1 MGSVAMHEHVKYL
14 LYRNN
19 CLILPGFG
27 GIVLQYSPARIHP
40 AQHIFQPPR
49 KAIAFNRS
57 LTTNDGL
64 LITHV
69 ANAENLHY
77 DDAEKRVRQF
87 VDQIEESIRR
97 KGEYTLQGIGRFYN
111 DIESNL
117 QFEPDDKENY
127 LLNAYGL
134 DRFVSPAIVRRDAFE
149 PQTAADVKKKKK
161 RFNWFGLS
169 SVLLVLILLGVQ
181 FLSINDLSHVV
192 RNPLAGIPLLAP
204 LGNRTDSQPKVSNA
218 VPTNGKRD
226 TLVQIIV
233 IHEENDSNAA
243 ASTNPV
249 ATATSTPE
257 SITLVTDGTTT
268 ERLDTRTPEEKIADS
283 IKLIATSKVPMRGE
297 YDPSERGAYV
307 IVFSNSTDSTKAAF
321 FQKQL
326 WKDRIGAQLLP
337 YRNRLLVAKPGY
349 FTASAAAKDLYIYRL
364 LGYKTAYIQKM
375 KTNPVASL

>member
-1 MGSVAMHEHVKYL
+1 MHEHVKYL

-27 GIVLQYSPARIHP
+27 GIVLQYSAARIHP

-64 LITHV
+64 LISHI

-87 VDQIEESIRR
+87 VDQIEDSIRR
-97 KGEYTLQGIGRFYN
+97 KNEYTFTGIGRFYN

-117 QFEPDDKENY
+117 QFEPDEKENY

-149 PQTAADVKKKKK
+149 PQTAQNLTKKK
-161 RFNWFGLS
+161 RKFNWFGLS
-169 SVLLVLILLGVQ
+169 SMLLVLILLAVQ

-204 LGNRTDSQPKVSNA
+204 LGNQNDSQVNVSHS
-218 VPTNGKRD
+218 VHPTGKRD
-226 TLVQIIV
+226 TVVQIIV
-233 IHEENDSNAA
+233 IQEDRDTNAT

-249 ATATSTPE
+249 ETENATQENS
-257 SITLVTDGTTT
+257 SITLVTDGEKT
-268 ERLDTRTPEEKIADS
+268 ERIDTRTQEEIIADS

-297 YDPSERGAYV
+297 YDPSELGAYV
-307 IVFSNSTDSTKAAF
+307 VVFSNSTDSTKASYY
-321 FQKQL
+321 QKQL
-326 WKDRIGAQLLP
+326 WKDRIGAQVLP

-349 FTASAAAKDLYIYRL
+349 LTAKAAAKDLYIYHL

-375 KTNPVASL
+375 KSHENTAL